1 MLDLLKWALQRHERS
16 KDAARTRLKVILV
29 LDRIGITAEHM
40 EAMKKDIIEVVSKYL
55 VVDEDSIEMD
65 MQRSEDSMVLVSNI
79 QIKDVIRSF
88 ATP

>member
-16 KDAARTRLKVILV
+16 KDDARTRLKVILV
-29 LDRIGITAEHM
+29 LNRIGITAEHM